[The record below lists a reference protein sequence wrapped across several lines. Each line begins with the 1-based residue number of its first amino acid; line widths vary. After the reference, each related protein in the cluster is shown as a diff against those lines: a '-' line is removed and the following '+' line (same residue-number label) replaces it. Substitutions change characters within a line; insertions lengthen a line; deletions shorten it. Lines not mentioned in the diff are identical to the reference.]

1 MPRIPFLHRAERKP
15 QVREAFL
22 QRMSSLQDGQLAGD
36 LVATSSHKPAD
47 TAAAEWSSDR
57 WAPLRRRSVARAFY
71 KWFMRFLLVVML
83 VVLVGLIL
91 IQWGRW
97 TAPGDSPMVNEPA
110 SPTTAKGSQ
119 LAAGPIAVKWAEDAQ
134 LVSVSATWEAGQPF
148 QDGQGDWSLQ
158 YYSPSKAAM
167 ALISVNDGRAVMVGT
182 HGVTDPIPRSQEAGW
197 KIDSPFAIQQLRAV
211 GGDDFLRTQP
221 DATVSLSLDLS
232 RDAAWSIRLIDQM
245 SRRIFAVQV
254 SIDSGEIIDIQQSG

>member
-1 MPRIPFLHRAERKP
+1 MPRIPFLHRAGHEP
-15 QVREAFL
+15 QEREAFL
-22 QRMSSLQDGQLAGD
+22 QRIASVQDGQLAGD
-36 LVATSSHKPAD
+36 LEASGSHEPVSTVAMES
-47 TAAAEWSSDR
+47 SSDR
-57 WAPLRRRSVARAFY
+57 WAPSRRRLVARAFY
-71 KWFMRFLLVVML
+71 RWFMRILLVVML

-97 TAPGDSPMVNEPA
+97 TAPADSPLVNEPT

-119 LAAGPIAVKWAEDAQ
+119 LAADPIALKWAEDAQ
-134 LVSVSATWEAGQPF
+134 LVSMSATWEAGQPF

-158 YYSPSKAAM
+158 YYSPSKAAT
-167 ALISVNDGRAVMVGT
+167 ALISVDDGRAVLVGT
-182 HGVTDPIPRSQEAGW
+182 HGVTDPIRRLQEVGW
-197 KIDSPFAIQQLRAV
+197 KIDSPSAIQQLRSA

-232 RDAAWSIRLIDQM
+232 RDAAWSVRLIDQM
-245 SRRIFAVQV
+245 SRRVFAVQV